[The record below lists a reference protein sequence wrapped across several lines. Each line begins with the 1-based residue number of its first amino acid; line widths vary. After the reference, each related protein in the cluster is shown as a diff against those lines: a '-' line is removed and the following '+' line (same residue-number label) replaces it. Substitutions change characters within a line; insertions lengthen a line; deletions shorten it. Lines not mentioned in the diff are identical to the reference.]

1 MNKRRFAAAVS
12 LVAATAL
19 FTGCSLF
26 NKTPA
31 APAAAPAIAY
41 VDVDRAMQALPQWAQ
56 VNDLDQRINQLQA
69 QLRQQGVPV
78 APAPPAGGAA
88 VPAAPGPAGADA
100 AAAQAGISAAAR
112 QQYDAKM
119 AEKQAQLRAQL
130 NAKAGS
136 LQQQQKDTLEAYAAQ
151 VRQQY
156 QPQIF
161 NLQLKLQT
169 LKMTKEEHDA
179 AQAQLDQLQKE
190 QNGKI
195 AAKQQELAA
204 QFDQSM
210 AAAQASAQQEMA
222 AYGNQLQQE
231 LATSA
236 AAQQAQMNA
245 RADSAPAAPAAPSA
259 GLAATPPATAPAN
272 GDAQQTLSTLMAQR
286 NALVDFLRQQIRDK
300 ASQLAAQQGYAV
312 VITKPLVNVSAVDI
326 TSQVLAE
333 FRK

>member
-56 VNDLDQRINQLQA
+56 VNDLNQRINQLQA
-69 QLRQQGVPV
+69 QLQQQGVPV
-78 APAPPAGGAA
+78 TPTTPAGTAAPTAPP
-88 VPAAPGPAGADA
+88 PAGADA

-130 NAKAGS
+130 TDKASS
-136 LQQQQKDTLEAYAAQ
+136 LQQQQKGALDAYAAQ

-190 QNGKI
+190 QNDKI

-210 AAAQASAQQEMA
+210 SAAQASAQQEMA

-231 LATSA
+231 LAASA

-245 RADSAPAAPAAPSA
+245 RADSAPAAPAAPST
-259 GLAATPPATAPAN
+259 GLSATPPAAAPAN
-272 GDAQQTLSTLMAQR
+272 GDAQQTLSTLVAQR